1 MLPFVVTVYVD
12 PEMVADPIP
21 SFTVGVVAAV
31 VAGGEFVDIVAF
43 DVVLLLQAVN
53 ATRAVA
59 QMMIFGVIGFPF
71 LKNSQINLQ
80 TKPLAQN

>member
-43 DVVLLLQAVN
+43 DVVLLLQAVK
-53 ATRAVA
+53 ATKAVA
-59 QMMIFGVIGFPF
+59 LMINFGVIGFSF
-71 LKNSQINLQ
+71 LRNSRIN
-80 TKPLAQN
+80 